1 MPTTCSLDDGPP
13 DSGRGTFTTDHTGT
27 GTSKSRTSEVCD
39 KKKTL
44 LAQAIVLLAK

>member
-1 MPTTCSLDDGPP
+1 MPTTCSLDDAPS
-13 DSGRGTFTTDHTGT
+13 DSGRGTFTGT

-39 KKKTL
+39 QKKTL